1 MKRLNIYEEISCDM
15 CGQAMSTDS
24 SKMFIEGQY
33 LGDRYVT
40 EIVDLSVVYSGTEF
54 KCLCHDCK
62 KKILETAIG
71 RL

>member
-33 LGDRYVT
+33 LGDKYVT
-40 EIVDLSVVYSGTEF
+40 AIVDLSVAYCGTEF
-54 KCLCHDCK
+54 KCLCNDCK
-62 KKILETAIG
+62 KKILEGAIV